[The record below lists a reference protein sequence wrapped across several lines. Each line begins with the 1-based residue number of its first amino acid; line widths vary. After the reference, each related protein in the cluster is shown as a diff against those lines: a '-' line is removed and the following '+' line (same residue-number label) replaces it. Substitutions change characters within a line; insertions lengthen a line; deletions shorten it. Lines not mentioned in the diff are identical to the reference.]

1 MDQRLE
7 KIVSLI
13 KTNTVNKDLL
23 LKQLSSKD
31 RDQVNKLLLK
41 KESK

>member
-1 MDQRLE
+1 MERLE
-7 KIVSLI
+7 KIVNLI
-13 KTNTVNKDLL
+13 KISGINKDLL

-41 KESK
+41 KEAK